1 MIPASASARLAHDIM
16 MGRSPEIKQLV
27 VRSRIV
33 QIIVTKEL
41 MRKEL
46 AAEERLHWSNKIGDG
61 MHFSVGHL
69 DCKLLFKGKKV
80 LHHSLWQQISN
91 IRLA

>member
-1 MIPASASARLAHDIM
+1 
-16 MGRSPEIKQLV
+16 
-27 VRSRIV
+27 
-33 QIIVTKEL
+33 